1 MSTDGPNIGPRLSA
15 IPVGLLVSVMTF
27 TGLLRVYLDPSRRPL
42 SPDAVRG
49 YTSFIH
55 AKHGDVYG
63 THFEQL
69 TATYGPLLII
79 MLWLVGLAFEFRFFY
94 VEGRPRPLHLY
105 FVSAVLSMAAF
116 ATLWIL
122 LP

>member
-1 MSTDGPNIGPRLSA
+1 MSADKLNIGPRLSA
-15 IPVGLLVSVMTF
+15 ISVGLLVSVMTF
-27 TGLLRVYLDPSRRPL
+27 TGLLRVYLDPPRRPL

-49 YTSFIH
+49 YTSFVH

-69 TATYGPLLII
+69 TATYGPLLMIT
-79 MLWLVGLAFEFRFFY
+79 LWLIGMAFEFRFFY
-94 VEGRPRPLHLY
+94 VEERPRPLHMY
-105 FVSAVLSMAAF
+105 FVSAALSMAAL
-116 ATLWIL
+116 ATLWML